1 MKIITEHGQLDLP
14 EDFNI
19 KIERHNPLLSG
30 EGDASVPATLPSS
43 SHNLAVLGHRERVDR
58 AYRYTNK
65 MDAILQVGPITKRG
79 QLLLDTVHR
88 RDGIASSFAMDN
100 SDLYVSSKEK
110 SLKEIFN
117 SYNNGAGYIRR
128 FQTPNIAFQ
137 YLQHIY
143 EVGGTDDFMIF
154 PVAVSPYKSN
164 GTKVYQYNNEISGG
178 NLVYGQ
184 REVWEDDIKMTVPTG
199 YGISP
204 FIRLHRMLDILFH
217 ILGYEVTY
225 NCFAK
230 NELKDLVLVN
240 NCADTMVKLVI
251 LNYADMVPSCTLSE
265 FLEWMNNKFHAQ
277 PFVNSET
284 KEVKIVM
291 MEDVLSGEADIDISG
306 IVQDDFTVTLN
317 PQKRVVLEPKVTI
330 EGTEAASDDF
340 DALLEKYGGYYVRVD
355 EIEFSYL
362 ASGSPVSDT
371 AFDCLILRMATGQF
385 YTLSRDLN
393 TANYKMVPTLI
404 GSNIM
409 KYDRKNTEDA
419 ESFKQ
424 DDVIPLMLCNEKF
437 ETLPFIGERIHF
449 HTGYNAK
456 EEGAEQEIIVVRGV
470 VVSAGHAGFRTSGT
484 IQSYLPLINVIGNGE
499 ALYGLTPYDLY
510 SYFWKRYNEIILNNA
525 THLKGKVRLN
535 MNQFLSLDMSSLKL
549 YKNQKLIQVQASSD
563 IGNKIGATES
573 EFIIAKTY
581 DDGIVDVQPNLLA
594 KSPLKWDIQDDAY
607 NAQSYYNDNVAFDEW
622 EWVNNVYVHRW
633 SQYVSGSFI
642 YTDDLGVY
650 WAGVPK
656 EVGEKLTIIRHAR
669 VSGRY
674 YVYEHPSGNFEV
686 KTFSHDGEI
695 TVTFTAIANG

>member
-19 KIERHNPLLSG
+19 KIERHNPLISG

-88 RDGIASSFAMDN
+88 RDGIAASFAMDN
-100 SDLYVSSKEK
+100 SDLYVTSKEK

-128 FQTPNIAFQ
+128 FQTFNIAFQ

-154 PVAVSPYKSN
+154 PVAVSPYKSGN
-164 GTKVYQYNNEISGG
+164 NTNYQYNNEINNDG
-178 NLVYGQ
+178 NLVFGQ
-184 REVWEDDIKMTVPTG
+184 REVHEGDIIMTVPMG
-199 YGISP
+199 YGVSP

-230 NELKDLVLVN
+230 NDLKDIVIVN

-277 PFVNSET
+277 PFVNSES

-317 PQKRVVLEPKVTI
+317 PQKRVVLEPKITI
-330 EGTEAASDDF
+330 EGTEAAADNF
-340 DALLEKYGGYYVRVD
+340 DELLKKYGGYCVGVN
-355 EIEFSYL
+355 ETEFAYIRTN
-362 ASGSPVSDT
+362 AANNDF
-371 AFDCLILRMATGQF
+371 AFDCLILREVTGQF
-385 YTLSRDLN
+385 YILNRDLN
-393 TANYKMVPTLI
+393 TGNYPQVPILI
-404 GSNIM
+404 GSNII
-409 KYDRKNTEDA
+409 KYDRINSEEE

-424 DDVIPLMLCNEKF
+424 DDLVPLMLSNGSHAC
-437 ETLPFIGERIHF
+437 PYIGERIHF
-449 HTGYNAK
+449 HTGYNGQNEK
-456 EEGAEQEIIVVRGV
+456 AEQEIIVAIGV
-470 VVSAGHAGFRTSGT
+470 ASNELYYKTTGT
-484 IQSYLPLINVIGNGE
+484 INSILPAKN
-499 ALYGLTPYDLY
+499 LYGQLSLPFGLTPHEMYQ
-510 SYFWKRYNEIILNNA
+510 YFWKRYNEMLLNNA
-525 THLKGKVRLN
+525 THLKGKVQFDL
-535 MNQFLSLDMSSLKL
+535 NQFLCLDMSSLKL
-549 YKNQKLIQVQASSD
+549 YKNQKLIQIQASSN
-563 IGNKIGATES
+563 IGNKIGVTES
-573 EFIIAKTY
+573 EFIITKSF
-581 DDGIVDVQPNLLA
+581 DDGVKDTQPNIIT
-594 KSPLKWDIQDDAY
+594 KSPLKWELTDDIETVQEYYKNHVAY
-607 NAQSYYNDNVAFDEW
+607 DYYENGVHYYSVLISEASSISY
-622 EWVNNVYVHRW
+622 
-633 SQYVSGSFI
+633 I
-642 YTDDLGVY
+642 DDLGLY
-650 WAGVPK
+650 WMGVP
-656 EVGEKLTIIRHAR
+656 EAVGETHTITRKIRYTIH
-669 VSGRY
+669 Y
-674 YVYEHPSGNFEV
+674 WVYSAGTPRTRTE
-686 KTFSHDGEI
+686 TFDVNA
-695 TVTFTAIANG
+695 TVTFTAVTNP

>member
-88 RDGIASSFAMDN
+88 RDGIAASFAMDN
-100 SDLYVSSKEK
+100 SDLYVTSKEK

-128 FQTPNIAFQ
+128 FQTFNIAFQ

-154 PVAVSPYKSN
+154 PVAVSPYKSGN
-164 GTKVYQYNNEISGG
+164 NTNYQYNNEINNDG
-178 NLVYGQ
+178 NLVFGQ
-184 REVWEDDIKMTVPTG
+184 REVHEGDIIMTVPMG
-199 YGISP
+199 YGVSP
-204 FIRLHRMLDILFH
+204 FLRLHRMLDILFH

-230 NELKDLVLVN
+230 NDLKDIVIVN

-277 PFVNSET
+277 PFVNSES

-317 PQKRVVLEPKVTI
+317 PQKRVVLEPKITI
-330 EGTEAASDDF
+330 EGTEAAADNF
-340 DALLEKYGGYYVRVD
+340 DELLKKYGGYCVGVN
-355 EIEFSYL
+355 ETEFAYIRTN
-362 ASGSPVSDT
+362 AANNDF
-371 AFDCLILRMATGQF
+371 AFDCLILREVTGQF
-385 YTLSRDLN
+385 YILNRDLN
-393 TANYKMVPTLI
+393 TGNYPQVPILI
-404 GSNIM
+404 GSNII
-409 KYDRKNTEDA
+409 KYDRINSEEE

-424 DDVIPLMLCNEKF
+424 DDLVPLMLSNGSHAC
-437 ETLPFIGERIHF
+437 PYIGERIHF
-449 HTGYNAK
+449 HTGYNGQNEK
-456 EEGAEQEIIVVRGV
+456 AEQEIIVAIGV
-470 VVSAGHAGFRTSGT
+470 ASNELYYKTTGT
-484 IQSYLPLINVIGNGE
+484 INSILPAKN
-499 ALYGLTPYDLY
+499 LYGQLSLPFGLTPHEMYQ
-510 SYFWKRYNEIILNNA
+510 YFWKRYNEMLLNNA
-525 THLKGKVRLN
+525 THLKGKVQFDL
-535 MNQFLSLDMSSLKL
+535 NQFLCLDMSSLKL
-549 YKNQKLIQVQASSD
+549 YKNQKLIQIQASSN
-563 IGNKIGATES
+563 IGNKIGVTES
-573 EFIIAKTY
+573 EFIITKSF
-581 DDGIVDVQPNLLA
+581 DDGVKDTQPNIIT
-594 KSPLKWDIQDDAY
+594 KSPLKWELTDDIETVQEYYKNHVAYYYYENGVHYYSVLISDASSI
-607 NAQSYYNDNVAFDEW
+607 SY
-622 EWVNNVYVHRW
+622 
-633 SQYVSGSFI
+633 I
-642 YTDDLGVY
+642 DDLGLY
-650 WAGVPK
+650 WMGVP
-656 EVGEKLTIIRHAR
+656 EAVGETHTITRKIRYTIH
-669 VSGRY
+669 Y
-674 YVYEHPSGNFEV
+674 WVYSDGTPRTRTE
-686 KTFSHDGEI
+686 TFDVNA
-695 TVTFTAIANG
+695 TVTFTAVTNP